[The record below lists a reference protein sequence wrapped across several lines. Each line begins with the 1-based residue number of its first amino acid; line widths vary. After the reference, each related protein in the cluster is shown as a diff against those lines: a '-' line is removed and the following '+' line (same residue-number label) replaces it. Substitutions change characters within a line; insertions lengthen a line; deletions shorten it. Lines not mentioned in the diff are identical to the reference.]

1 MQMTF
6 HDRAPLEKV
15 RRLADGRIAAVAKF
29 ARSGCYTYA
38 GSEVGR
44 PDLGTVTVYRPESE
58 VFDEAAMASFAHK
71 AITVGHPAGA
81 VTADNW
87 KQHSAGWTEGKVA
100 RDGEYVEIPLMLA
113 DAAAVRTYESGE
125 ARELSAGYTCELTWG
140 DGVAPDGTKYQA
152 TQRHLRGNHI
162 ALVPAGRAGSEC
174 RIGDSGAATD
184 PSLSNANAIRA
195 VTGRSPRS
203 IDPRLQAISDQA
215 ARDHAEKKRQ
225 NDAAVQAAI
234 ERYAP
239 RSGPAIDRAALA
251 AGAAVRDA
259 ARQAQYQTPPAP
271 APSPAPIAS
280 DEARVTSAA
289 AVRDAARAAAYGG

>member
-71 AITVGHPAGA
+71 AITVGHPVGA

-140 DGVAPDGTKYQA
+140 DGVAPDGTRYQA
-152 TQRHLRGNHI
+152 TQRRLRGNHI
-162 ALVPAGRAGSEC
+162 ALVPAGRAGGEC
-174 RIGDSGAATD
+174 RIGDSGAAVD

-215 ARDHAEKKRQ
+215 ARDHAEKMRQ

-239 RSGPAIDRAALA
+239 RSGITVDGVPLA

-259 ARQAQYQTPPAP
+259 ARQVQYQTSAAP
-271 APSPAPIAS
+271 ASSTTPSPS
-280 DEARVTSAA
+280 DEASAA